1 LAADTDLTT
10 NESEILEGYKS
21 RQVGVGLEW
30 MPFGFIALRVGGYN
44 NMESDET
51 GWVYTGG
58 LGLRIWKLGFDVSGA
73 MAADEQ
79 EIGAGDDRVKIR
91 EGYSFAAV
99 LKFSTAF

>member
-1 LAADTDLTT
+1 MAADTDLTT

-21 RQVGVGLEW
+21 RQVGVELEW

>member
-1 LAADTDLTT
+1 
-10 NESEILEGYKS
+10 
-21 RQVGVGLEW
+21 